1 MLHSRERRAFFHRLL
16 ISTMP
21 VQALPP
27 DALYRRCDLSR
38 LPFKTTED
46 LQPLAGIL
54 GQERAREAVDF
65 GIGMSARG
73 YNLFVLGPA
82 GLGKRGLVLQ
92 LLQARA
98 AQEPRPS
105 DWCYVNN
112 FTQPHRPRALEL
124 PAGQGAKLRQDMRQL
139 VEELR
144 ASIPAMFESEEYRT
158 QAEQIDAEINERS
171 ERMFQKLGA
180 EAEKEGIALLHTPA
194 GFSLAPMRTGE
205 VIPPEEYAR
214 LPEDKRAQI
223 EHEMEQLQ
231 GELQKA
237 IREVQKL
244 QRERYAR
251 LKRLNRE
258 MTLVAV
264 AALVD
269 EIKAKYSSLTGVAEY
284 LDQVQGDVLENIDD
298 FRRPPEAEQNILGL
312 PAREPISLRRYEVN
326 VMIGDGRGEP
336 GAPIVAEDYPIYPNL
351 LGRIEHISRFGT
363 LVTDFALIKAG
374 ALHRANGGYLLL
386 DARKLL
392 LQPFSWE
399 GLKRA
404 LSTGEIRIE
413 SLGEAYGL
421 ISTAALEPKPIPLK
435 VKVVL
440 FGERILYYLLLAFD
454 PEFRELFKVAADFED
469 ELPRNVDT
477 EALFARLVA
486 TLVRRESLLRFDSGA
501 VARVIEHGARLGPDA
516 QHLSAHLE
524 SLVNLLREADHA
536 ARQVGAAGVDEAS
549 VERALAQQE
558 RRASRVR
565 EKIREAILRGEL
577 LIDTDGAKLGQV
589 NGLSVSFVGDYGFGH
604 PTRITATTRLGD
616 GEVTDIQRE
625 VELGGPIHSKGVLI
639 LSSFLASRYSSDR
652 PHALA
657 ASLVFEQT
665 YGEVEGDSASVAE
678 LCALLSSLAGLPLRQ
693 DLAVTGSVN
702 QHGEVQPVGGI
713 NEKIEGFFDICQAR
727 GLTGNQGVLI
737 PAANASH
744 LMLKKLVCEAA
755 AAGKFQIYA
764 VANIDEAIEL
774 LTGTTAGAADADG
787 NFPQGSVNFL
797 AAARLLELSLVRQAY
812 ASMSV
817 KVKTI
822 RRGPKKEAPPKPP

>member
-1 MLHSRERRAFFHRLL
+1 
-16 ISTMP
+16 MP
-21 VQALPP
+21 LQALPP

-38 LPFKTTED
+38 LPFTTTED

-73 YNLFVLGPA
+73 YNVFVLGPA

-92 LLQARA
+92 LLEARA
-98 AQEPRPS
+98 AQEPRPP

-112 FTQPHRPRALEL
+112 FSQPHRPRALEL
-124 PAGQGAKLRQDMRQL
+124 PAGQGAQLRQDMRQL

-144 ASIPAMFESEEYRT
+144 ASIPALFEGEEYRT
-158 QAEQIDAEINERS
+158 RAEQIEAEINERS

-194 GFSLAPMRTGE
+194 GFSLAPMREGE
-205 VIPPEEYAR
+205 VISPEEYAR
-214 LPEDKRAQI
+214 LPDDKRAEI
-223 EHEMEQLQ
+223 ERNMERLQ
-231 GELQKA
+231 DELQKA

-244 QRERYAR
+244 QRERFAR

-269 EIKAKYSSLTGVAEY
+269 EIKAKYATLVRVTDY

-312 PAREPISLRRYEVN
+312 PAREPVSLRRYEVN

-351 LGRIEHISRFGT
+351 LGRIEHIARFGT
-363 LVTDFALIKAG
+363 LMTDFALIKAG

-404 LSTGEIRIE
+404 LSTGEIRTE

-421 ISTAALEPKPIPLK
+421 ISTAALEPEPIPLK

-440 FGERILYYLLLAFD
+440 FGDRILYYLLLAYD
-454 PEFRELFKVAADFED
+454 PEFGELFKVAADFED

-486 TLVRRESLLRFDSGA
+486 TLVRREALLPFHRGA

-524 SLVNLLREADHA
+524 TLLNLLREADHA
-536 ARQVGAAGVDEAS
+536 ARQVGAAAVDDAS

-577 LIDTDGAKLGQV
+577 MIDTDGAKLGQV
-589 NGLSVSFVGDYGFGH
+589 NGLSVSFVGAYGFGH

-625 VELGGPIHSKGVLI
+625 VDLGGPIHSKGVLI
-639 LSSFLASRYSSDR
+639 LSSFLASRYSGDR
-652 PHALA
+652 PHSLA

-678 LCALLSSLAGLPLRQ
+678 LCALLSSLSGLPLRQ

-702 QHGEVQPVGGI
+702 QHGEVQPVGGV
-713 NEKIEGFFDICQAR
+713 NEKVEGFFDICQAR

-744 LMLKKLVCEAA
+744 IMLKRQVREAA
-755 AAGKFQIYA
+755 AAGKFRIYA
-764 VANIDEAIEL
+764 VASIDEAIEL
-774 LTGTTAGAADADG
+774 LTGTSAGAADADG
-787 NFPQGSVNFL
+787 NFPEGSVNFL
-797 AAARLLELSLVRQAY
+797 VAARLLELTLVRQAY
-812 ASMSV
+812 ANKGA

-822 RRGPKKEAPPKPP
+822 RRGPKRQAPPTTP